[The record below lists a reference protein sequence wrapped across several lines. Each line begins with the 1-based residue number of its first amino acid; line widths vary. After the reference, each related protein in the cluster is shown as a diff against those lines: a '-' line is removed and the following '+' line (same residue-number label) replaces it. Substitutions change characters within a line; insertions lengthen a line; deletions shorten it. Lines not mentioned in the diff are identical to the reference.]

1 MTKKYKGD
9 KRPYSSFS
17 DRYSEEN
24 THKKE
29 ITKEATDEPKVD
41 RVKVTISDLNI
52 RKGAGKEFDR
62 TGKFT
67 GPGIFEIVDRQN
79 GYGKLKS
86 GEGWISLEFCQD
98 V

>member
-1 MTKKYKGD
+1 MAKRYRND
-9 KRPYSSFS
+9 KRSYSSLS
-17 DRYSEEN
+17 DDYVEE
-24 THKKE
+24 HR
-29 ITKEATDEPKVD
+29 IDECNEEEPVD
-41 RVKVTISDLNI
+41 KVKVTIDNLNI

-67 GPGIFEIVDRQN
+67 GPGIFEITERKN

>member
-1 MTKKYKGD
+1 MAKKYKGD
-9 KRPYSSFS
+9 KKPYSSLS
-17 DRYSEEN
+17 DRYYEEN
-24 THKKE
+24 TTKKDIIE
-29 ITKEATDEPKVD
+29 EVPVESKVD
-41 RVKVTISDLNI
+41 KVKVTINDLNI

-67 GPGIFEIVDRQN
+67 GPGIFEITERKN